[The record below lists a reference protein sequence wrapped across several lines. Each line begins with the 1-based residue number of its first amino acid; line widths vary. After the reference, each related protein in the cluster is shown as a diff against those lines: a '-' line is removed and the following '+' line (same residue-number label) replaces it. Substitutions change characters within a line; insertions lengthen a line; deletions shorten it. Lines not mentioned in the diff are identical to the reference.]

1 MTVSAKSLTACWI
14 PPEVLMLLMLHI
26 FVLEKSPNV
35 AGFFFFFN
43 WLEESTCR
51 LSSSYCLPVWRK
63 RARASRLRWKESSFC
78 MFLHHFDTLTVG
90 ELKHG
95 KSPVP
100 SISSQCCWQLWQL
113 TAWVFLVFFTL
124 KSCSLCPHTVS
135 VVAQLLSISVFPLF
149 PFTVT
154 YLNLKLS
161 FNSLSNSPPDV
172 FRFLSSCYTSHTC
185 QSALL

>member
-1 MTVSAKSLTACWI
+1 MEGSIHTLQHWCWWHDCKCKI
-14 PPEVLMLLMLHI
+14 THCMLNPPRGAYV
-26 FVLEKSPNV
+26 VNV
-35 AGFFFFFN
+35 AYICAGKKPQCGGLFFFFFFLN

-51 LSSSYCLPVWRK
+51 LSSAYCLPVWRK

-113 TAWVFLVFFTL
+113 TAWVCFVFLPWKVA
-124 KSCSLCPHTVS
+124 VS
-135 VVAQLLSISVFPLF
+135 VLIQLV
-149 PFTVT
+149 
-154 YLNLKLS
+154 
-161 FNSLSNSPPDV
+161 
-172 FRFLSSCYTSHTC
+172 
-185 QSALL
+185 

>member
-1 MTVSAKSLTACWI
+1 MTVSAKSLAACWI
-14 PPEVLMLLMLHI
+14 PQEMLMLLMLHI

-35 AGFFFFFN
+35 AGFFFFFFN
-43 WLEESTCR
+43 WLEETTCR

-113 TAWVFLVFFTL
+113 TACFFLFFFFTL

-161 FNSLSNSPPDV
+161 FNSLSNSWC
-172 FRFLSSCYTSHTC
+172 FQISF
-185 QSALL
+185 

>member
-14 PPEVLMLLMLHI
+14 PPEMLMLLMLHI

-35 AGFFFFFN
+35 AGFFFFFFLIG
-43 WLEESTCR
+43 WR
-51 LSSSYCLPVWRK
+51 RLPVDCHLLTAYLYGGK
-63 RARASRLRWKESSFC
+63 EPGHHDLDEKSRVSACFC
-78 MFLHHFDTLTVG
+78 ITLT
-90 ELKHG
+90 H
-95 KSPVP
+95 
-100 SISSQCCWQLWQL
+100 WQLVSWNMANPL
-113 TAWVFLVFFTL
+113 FLPSPPNAVGSCDSWLLVFFGGFFTL

-161 FNSLSNSPPDV
+161 FNSLSNSWC
-172 FRFLSSCYTSHTC
+172 FQISF
-185 QSALL
+185 